1 MKYVYAITGY
11 HDAWADVVGQQA
23 KLQQDLDTE
32 PKILVLMMKLYDVTN
47 YPEMVTDITTYS
59 YII

>member
-11 HDAWADVVGQQA
+11 YDAWADVVGQQA
-23 KLQQDLDTE
+23 KLQHNLDTE
-32 PKILVLMMKLYDVTN
+32 PKILVSMMKLYDVTN
-47 YPEMVTDITTYS
+47 YPEMVTDITTDS

>member
-23 KLQQDLDTE
+23 NLKLQQDLDTE
-32 PKILVLMMKLYDVTN
+32 PKILLLMMKLYDVTN
-47 YPEMVTDITTYS
+47 YP
-59 YII
+59 

>member
-1 MKYVYAITGY
+1 MKYVYATTGY

-32 PKILVLMMKLYDVTN
+32 PKILLLMMKLYDVTN
-47 YPEMVTDITTYS
+47 YP
-59 YII
+59 